1 MKTNYIIEY
10 KTTNNLRGF
19 HKFHEYSDAKKIYIA
34 LAQNLTIKEA
44 KLYHLEKGRKK
55 LVEKFT
61 KKAIYTL
68 EGVRIWKKLYFMAL

>member
-1 MKTNYIIEY
+1 MKTKYIIEY

-19 HKFHEYSDAKKIYIA
+19 YKYHEYSDAKKIYIA

-44 KLYHLEKGRKK
+44 KLYHLEKGHKK
-55 LVEKFT
+55 LIEKFT

-68 EGVRIWKKLYFMAL
+68 EGVRIWKKFYFIAL